1 MTAKE
6 WKSDSTKIP
15 EHNFGLKHVFFV
27 CFRPSIS
34 KKSVK
39 NDVTPSNVNVAGLNA
54 ILLRR
59 F

>member
-1 MTAKE
+1 MPAKE
-6 WKSDSTKIP
+6 WKSDSNKIP

-27 CFRPSIS
+27 SVFDHPLV
-34 KKSVK
+34 VK

>member
-1 MTAKE
+1 MPAKE

-27 CFRPSIS
+27 CFDHPIV
-34 KKSVK
+34 VK

-54 ILLRR
+54 ILLQK